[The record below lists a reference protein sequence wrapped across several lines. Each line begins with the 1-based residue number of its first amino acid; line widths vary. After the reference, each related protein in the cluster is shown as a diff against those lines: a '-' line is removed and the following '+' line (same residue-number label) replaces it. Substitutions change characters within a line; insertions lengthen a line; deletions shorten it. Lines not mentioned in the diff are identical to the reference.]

1 MPQQDKI
8 KEAIEAVKA
17 RNNLKLL
24 AYWPDYGSATFDQLE
39 AMDGILEARSQFQL
53 VELTLDWIE
62 GVEWNVNDVVAPFTD
77 TCDFTKVKAV
87 RGMLLG
93 QVHLGPEWYYGYTL
107 VDYRENLWL
116 HSSSVIS
123 GMLALKQMYPNVG
136 VVNPSYHDLVGLST
150 KKKTAA
156 GFGALD
162 PTNERII
169 AMICIDHH
177 WVAYLLDKPSN
188 VCYLF
193 DPLQLKENLRIVQSS
208 VQNVIEPLLKLQ
220 DRLTYKEITW
230 CLQKDSSS
238 CGICLYELLPYLRMR
253 FLCRTR

>member
-1 MPQQDKI
+1 
-8 KEAIEAVKA
+8 
-17 RNNLKLL
+17 
-24 AYWPDYGSATFDQLE
+24 
-39 AMDGILEARSQFQL
+39 
-53 VELTLDWIE
+53 
-62 GVEWNVNDVVAPFTD
+62 
-77 TCDFTKVKAV
+77 
-87 RGMLLG
+87 MLLG

-238 CGICLYELLPYLRMR
+238 CGIWCLVVLELLLSGTSWANSLYELLPYLRMR